1 MFKYILLLKTK
12 LKATMHDPKILQV
25 QQILYLLI
33 MTMTRSVRIIEKF
46 YNGIKKLT
54 GEKDLKT
61 KNDNNGKQT

>member
-12 LKATMHDPKILQV
+12 LKATRHDPKILQV